1 MIGVWLACVLFG
13 LLLIMLEA
21 GRRLGMR
28 HRDRY
33 GEAYGAG
40 LGAVEG
46 AVFGL
51 LGLIVAFTFSGAAT
65 RFDERRALIV
75 EEANDIGTAW
85 LRLDL
90 LPAASQPEV
99 REKMRQYVDA
109 RIAVYR
115 ALPDIEAAREH
126 VAQSVALQG
135 QIWRLA
141 VASSRPEAAP
151 GAGVL
156 LLPALNSMFDISTT
170 RTWAG
175 ATHPPFVIF
184 ALLFLLVLFCA
195 LFAGHGMAAP
205 RRNWLH
211 MIGFALVLAGAVF
224 VIADIEYP
232 RLGLISLTDFDQA
245 IVGVRKSME

>member
-1 MIGVWLACVLFG
+1 MIGLWLACALF
-13 LLLIMLEA
+13 LLTLVMLEA

-28 HRDRY
+28 RRAHD
-33 GEAYGAG
+33 GDAYGSG

-51 LGLIVAFTFSGAAT
+51 LGLILAFTFSGAAT
-65 RFDERRALIV
+65 RFDVRRALIV

-90 LPAASQPEV
+90 LPPASQPSL
-99 REKMRQYVDA
+99 RQNMRDYTDA

-115 ALPDIEAAREH
+115 ALPDIEAALEDI
-126 VAQSVALQG
+126 AKADALQDE
-135 QIWRLA
+135 IWRLA
-141 VASSRPEAAP
+141 VAGTGPETAPRAAM
-151 GAGVL
+151 L
-156 LLPALNSMFDISTT
+156 LLPAVNDMFDITNT
-170 RTWAG
+170 RTWAA
-175 ATHPPFVIF
+175 ATHPPPVIF
-184 ALLFLLVLFCA
+184 ALLFLLALFCA
-195 LFAGHGMAAP
+195 LFAGHGMAGP

-232 RLGLISLTDFDQA
+232 RLGLISLKDFDRA
-245 IVGVRKSME
+245 IVDVRATME